1 MIQLAKTNF
10 IKTNYQNAKKKKKK
24 QKIKTRIISGRKSKT
39 KSRYPRNE
47 KYINQKLADL
57 QGETENPIQR
67 GTDICLS
74 VI

>member
-10 IKTNYQNAKKKKKK
+10 IKTNYQNAKKNKK

-39 KSRYPRNE
+39 KSQYPRNE

-67 GTDICLS
+67 GTDI
-74 VI
+74 